1 MNRYLASHV
10 AGLPPSGIRKF
21 FDLVATMK
29 DVISLGVGEPDFVTP
44 WTVRESGIF
53 SLEQG
58 QTMYTSNAGLLEL
71 REELSH
77 HLSKTLGLCYDP
89 ATEILITAGASEAV
103 DLVMRAVLEPGDVVL
118 VPDPSYVSYAPCAIL
133 AGASVRY
140 IPTHAKEDFRLRV
153 EDLNE
158 VYTPKAKLLVLSY
171 PNNPTGAIMRREDLI
186 PIADFVAKHDLL
198 VLADDIYS
206 DLTYEGR
213 HVSFASLPGMHD
225 RTLFVSGFSKSYAMT
240 GWRIGYVAGHAD
252 LISGLT
258 KIHQYTMLCAP
269 ITGQFAALEA
279 LRSASEA
286 KDEMVTAYDS
296 ATSPHGSRFPAD
308 GARLFR
314 TLRCLLCLSRY
325 FENKFILRNVCRRTL
340 KGRKSSCRSR
350 DRFWPFW
357 RRIYSLFLCLFH
369 RATSGSS
376 HTDYELCGA
385 QVEQSLE
392 LQETANKQAH
402 RSFRSACLLFVTIN
416 C

>member
-1 MNRYLASHV
+1 MKRYLAPHV
-10 AGLPPSGIRKF
+10 ANLPPSGIRKF
-21 FDLVATMK
+21 FDLVSTMK

-71 REELSH
+71 REELSN
-77 HLSKTLGLCYDP
+77 HLNKTLGLSYDP
-89 ATEILITAGASEAV
+89 LTEILITTGASEAV

-133 AGASVRY
+133 AGARVQFV
-140 IPTHAKEDFRLRV
+140 PTHAKEDFRLRV
-153 EDLNE
+153 EDLNQA
-158 VYTPKAKLLVLSY
+158 YSPKAKLLVLSY
-171 PNNPTGAIMRREDLI
+171 PNNPTGAIMSREDLL

-206 DLTYEGR
+206 DLTYDGS

-258 KIHQYTMLCAP
+258 KIHQFTMLCAP
-269 ITGQFAALEA
+269 IMGQFAALEA

-286 KDEMVTAYDS
+286 KQDMVDAYNRRRRLMVHGFRQMGLDCFEPLGAFYVFPNISRTNLSSEEFAEKLLKEENVAVVPGTAFGPS
-296 ATSPHGSRFPAD
+296 GEGHI
-308 GARLFR
+308 
-314 TLRCLLCLSRY
+314 RCSY
-325 FENKFILRNVCRRTL
+325 A
-340 KGRKSSCRSR
+340 
-350 DRFWPFW
+350 
-357 RRIYSLFLCLFH
+357 YS
-369 RATSGSS
+369 
-376 HTDYELCGA
+376 TD
-385 QVEQSLE
+385 Q
-392 LQETANKQAH
+392 LQEALKRITRFVEH
-402 RSFRSACLLFVTIN
+402 RLSKL
-416 C
+416 

>member
-77 HLSKTLGLCYDP
+77 HLAKSLGLSYDP
-89 ATEILITAGASEAV
+89 AKEILITSGASEAV

-140 IPTHAKEDFRLRV
+140 VPTHAKEDFRLRV
-153 EDLNE
+153 EDLNQ

-206 DLTYEGR
+206 DLTYDGR

-269 ITGQFAALEA
+269 IMGQIAALEA

-286 KDEMVTAYDS
+286 KADMVTAYDRRRRLMV
-296 ATSPHGSRFPAD
+296 HGFRQMGLDCFEPLGAFYVFPDISKTNLSSEAFAEELLKEEKVAVVP
-308 GARLFR
+308 GTAFGPSGEGYI
-314 TLRCLLCLSRY
+314 RCSY
-325 FENKFILRNVCRRTL
+325 A
-340 KGRKSSCRSR
+340 
-350 DRFWPFW
+350 
-357 RRIYSLFLCLFH
+357 YS
-369 RATSGSS
+369 T
-376 HTDYELCGA
+376 
-385 QVEQSLE
+385 EQ
-392 LQETANKQAH
+392 LQEALKRIGH
-402 RSFRSACLLFVTIN
+402 FVERRLSKV
-416 C
+416 

>member
-1 MNRYLASHV
+1 MNRYLATHV

-29 DVISLGVGEPDFVTP
+29 DVVSLGVGEPDFVTP
-44 WTVRESGIF
+44 WAVRESGIF

-58 QTMYTSNAGLLEL
+58 QTMYTSNAGLFEL

-77 HLSKTLGLCYDP
+77 HLSTTLGLSYDP
-89 ATEILITAGASEAV
+89 ENEILITTGASEAV

-153 EDLNE
+153 EDVSQ
-158 VYTPKAKLLVLSY
+158 VYTSNAKLLVLSY
-171 PNNPTGAIMRREDLI
+171 PNNPTGAIMRREDLM

-206 DLTYEGR
+206 DLTYDGR
-213 HVSFASLPGMHD
+213 HVSFASLPGMRD

-252 LISGLT
+252 LIDGLT

-269 ITGQFAALEA
+269 IMGQIAALEA
-279 LRSASEA
+279 LHSATEA
-286 KDEMVTAYDS
+286 KNDMVTAYDRRRRLMV
-296 ATSPHGSRFPAD
+296 HGFRQMGLDCFEPLGAFYVFPDITKTNMSSEAFAEELLKEEKVAVVP
-308 GARLFR
+308 GTAFGPSGEGYI
-314 TLRCLLCLSRY
+314 RCSY
-325 FENKFILRNVCRRTL
+325 A
-340 KGRKSSCRSR
+340 
-350 DRFWPFW
+350 
-357 RRIYSLFLCLFH
+357 YSI
-369 RATSGSS
+369 
-376 HTDYELCGA
+376 
-385 QVEQSLE
+385 EQ
-392 LQETANKQAH
+392 LQEALKRITNFVERRLSKQNN
-402 RSFRSACLLFVTIN
+402 L
-416 C
+416 

>member
-58 QTMYTSNAGLLEL
+58 QTMYTSNAGLLDL

-77 HLSKTLGLCYDP
+77 HLSSSLGLSYNP
-89 ATEILITAGASEAV
+89 SNEILITTGASEAV
-103 DLVMRAVLEPGDVVL
+103 DLVMRAVLEPGDIVL

-133 AGASVRY
+133 AGASVRFV
-140 IPTHAKEDFRLRV
+140 PTHAVNDFRLRV
-153 EDLNE
+153 EDLSQ

-171 PNNPTGAIMRREDLI
+171 PNNPTGAIMRREDLM
-186 PIADFVAKHDLL
+186 PIADFVTKHDLL

-206 DLTYEGR
+206 DLTYDGR

-240 GWRIGYVAGHAD
+240 GWRIGYVAGHPD

-269 ITGQFAALEA
+269 IMGQIAALEA

-286 KDEMVTAYDS
+286 KNDMVIAYDRRRRLMV
-296 ATSPHGSRFPAD
+296 HGFRQMGLDCFEPLGAFYVFPDISKTKLSSEAFAEELLKEEKVAVVP
-308 GARLFR
+308 GTAFGPSGEGYI
-314 TLRCLLCLSRY
+314 RCSY
-325 FENKFILRNVCRRTL
+325 A
-340 KGRKSSCRSR
+340 
-350 DRFWPFW
+350 
-357 RRIYSLFLCLFH
+357 YSI
-369 RATSGSS
+369 
-376 HTDYELCGA
+376 
-385 QVEQSLE
+385 EQ
-392 LQETANKQAH
+392 LQEALKRITQ
-402 RSFRSACLLFVTIN
+402 FVARRLSTL
-416 C
+416 

>member
-10 AGLPPSGIRKF
+10 ASLPPSGIRKF
-21 FDLVATMK
+21 FDLVATLK

-77 HLSKTLGLCYDP
+77 HLTKTLGLSYDP
-89 ATEILITAGASEAV
+89 LHEILVTAGASEAV
-103 DLVMRAVLEPGDVVL
+103 DLVMRAVLDPGDVVL

-140 IPTHAKEDFRLRV
+140 VPTYAKEDFRLRV
-153 EDLNE
+153 EDLNQ

-171 PNNPTGAIMRREDLI
+171 PNNPTGAIMHLEDLI
-186 PIADFVAKHDLL
+186 PIADFVTKHDLL

-206 DLTYEGR
+206 DLTYDGK

-252 LISGLT
+252 LISGMT

-269 ITGQFAALEA
+269 IMGQIAAIEA

-286 KDEMVTAYDS
+286 KADMVTAYDRRRRLMV
-296 ATSPHGSRFPAD
+296 HGFRQMGLDCFEPLGAFYVFPDISKTNLSSLEFAEELLKEENVAVVP
-308 GARLFR
+308 GTAFGPSGEGHI
-314 TLRCLLCLSRY
+314 RCSYAYSIEQLQEAL
-325 FENKFILRNVCRRTL
+325 
-340 KGRKSSCRSR
+340 
-350 DRFWPFW
+350 
-357 RRIYSLFLCLFH
+357 RRI
-369 RATSGSS
+369 T
-376 HTDYELCGA
+376 
-385 QVEQSLE
+385 
-392 LQETANKQAH
+392 
-402 RSFRSACLLFVTIN
+402 LFVERRLN
-416 C
+416 KS

>member
-71 REELSH
+71 REELSR
-77 HLSKTLGLCYDP
+77 HLKKTLGLSYDP
-89 ATEILITAGASEAV
+89 TKELLITTGASEAV
-103 DLVMRAVLEPGDVVL
+103 DLVMRAVLEQGDVVL

-140 IPTHAKEDFRLRV
+140 VPTHAKDDFRLRV
-153 EDLNE
+153 EDLNQ

-206 DLTYEGR
+206 DLTYDGR

-240 GWRIGYVAGHAD
+240 GWRIGYVAGHSD
-252 LISGLT
+252 LIDGLT
-258 KIHQYTMLCAP
+258 RIHQYTMLCAP
-269 ITGQFAALEA
+269 IMGQIAALEA
-279 LRSASEA
+279 LRSATEA
-286 KDEMVTAYDS
+286 KNDMVTAYDRRRRLMV
-296 ATSPHGSRFPAD
+296 HGFREMGLDCFEPLGAFYVFPDISKTNLSSEAFAEELLKEEKVAVVP
-308 GARLFR
+308 GTAFGPSGEGYI
-314 TLRCLLCLSRY
+314 RCSY
-325 FENKFILRNVCRRTL
+325 A
-340 KGRKSSCRSR
+340 
-350 DRFWPFW
+350 
-357 RRIYSLFLCLFH
+357 YS
-369 RATSGSS
+369 T
-376 HTDYELCGA
+376 
-385 QVEQSLE
+385 EQ
-392 LQETANKQAH
+392 LQEALKRITH
-402 RSFRSACLLFVTIN
+402 FVELRTK
-416 C
+416 

>member
-71 REELSH
+71 REELSR
-77 HLSKTLGLCYDP
+77 HLKKTLGLSYDP
-89 ATEILITAGASEAV
+89 TKELLITTGASEAV
-103 DLVMRAVLEPGDVVL
+103 DLVMRAVLEQGDVVL

-140 IPTHAKEDFRLRV
+140 VPTHAKDDFRLRV
-153 EDLNE
+153 EDLNQ

-206 DLTYEGR
+206 DLTYDGR

-240 GWRIGYVAGHAD
+240 GWRIGYVAGHSD
-252 LISGLT
+252 LIDGLT
-258 KIHQYTMLCAP
+258 RIHQYTMLCAP
-269 ITGQFAALEA
+269 IMGQIAALEA
-279 LRSASEA
+279 LRSATEAKNDMVSAYDRRRRLMVHGFREMGLDCFEPLGAFYVFPDISKTNLSSEA
-286 KDEMVTAYDS
+286 FAEELLKEEKVAVVPGTAFGPSGEGYI
-296 ATSPHGSRFPAD
+296 
-308 GARLFR
+308 
-314 TLRCLLCLSRY
+314 RCSY
-325 FENKFILRNVCRRTL
+325 A
-340 KGRKSSCRSR
+340 
-350 DRFWPFW
+350 
-357 RRIYSLFLCLFH
+357 YS
-369 RATSGSS
+369 T
-376 HTDYELCGA
+376 
-385 QVEQSLE
+385 EQ
-392 LQETANKQAH
+392 LQEALKRITH
-402 RSFRSACLLFVTIN
+402 FVELRTK
-416 C
+416 

>member
-58 QTMYTSNAGLLEL
+58 QTMYTSNAGLFEL

-77 HLSKTLGLCYDP
+77 HLTKSLGLSYDP
-89 ATEILITAGASEAV
+89 STEILVTTGASEAV
-103 DLVMRAVLEPGDVVL
+103 DLVMRAVLDPGDVVL

-140 IPTHAKEDFRLRV
+140 IPTHAKNDFRLRV
-153 EDLNE
+153 ENLSQ
-158 VYTPKAKLLVLSY
+158 VVTPKAKLLVLSY

-206 DLTYEGR
+206 DLTYDGR

-269 ITGQFAALEA
+269 IMGQIAALEA

-286 KDEMVTAYDS
+286 KNDMVTAYDRRRRLMV
-296 ATSPHGSRFPAD
+296 HGFRQMGLDCFEPLGAFYVFPDISKTNLSSETFAEELLKEEKVAVVP
-308 GARLFR
+308 GTAFGPSGEGYI
-314 TLRCLLCLSRY
+314 RCSY
-325 FENKFILRNVCRRTL
+325 A
-340 KGRKSSCRSR
+340 
-350 DRFWPFW
+350 
-357 RRIYSLFLCLFH
+357 YS
-369 RATSGSS
+369 T
-376 HTDYELCGA
+376 
-385 QVEQSLE
+385 EQ
-392 LQETANKQAH
+392 LQEALKRITH
-402 RSFRSACLLFVTIN
+402 FVERRLSKL
-416 C
+416 